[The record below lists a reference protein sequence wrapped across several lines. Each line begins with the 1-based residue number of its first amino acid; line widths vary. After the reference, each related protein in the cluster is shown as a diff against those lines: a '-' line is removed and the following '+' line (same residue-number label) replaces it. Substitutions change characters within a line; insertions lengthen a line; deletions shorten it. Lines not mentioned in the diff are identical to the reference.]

1 MLSHRPCG
9 VIPYYS
15 RNSQSGYGRPSM
27 CPHGFRA
34 LRRFHLHNLHGFR
47 QDQLAIHT
55 LLTDKSDQTIGS
67 IQFFQLCNAA
77 CTTVADVVVGEVTEC
92 HDYCTLGDL
101 RHISGGVHRIA
112 QNTIRLPCGQ
122 RRLPQI
128 VPVAVF
134 QLPDLCQRRIAGDK
148 CGIFPVR
155 PLQLIHKVDDLIC
168 LDAVCGGRNADFT
181 AAGGVQDA
189 RGLILAISGQ
199 ERFFLGIA
207 QCLCKAVQQRYGRGF
222 QVPGCRLRSSNHSA
236 VRLHS
241 RSSDSGNRRAAG
253 RPH

>member
-1 MLSHRPCG
+1 
-9 VIPYYS
+9 
-15 RNSQSGYGRPSM
+15 M